1 MNILLLILAAIF
13 IGYSIETFHESR
25 TKLNIVKV
33 ILFSFLVAFL
43 ASGISA
49 YVLDKNL
56 LTKTANFLS
65 FDSVNGLQIKL
76 GGTSVATTTDVST
89 AVDNIQIGGRSLIIY
104 SRLISGWINYAG
116 DRLS

>member
-56 LTKTANFLS
+56 FTDL
-65 FDSVNGLQIKL
+65 FD
-76 GGTSVATTTDVST
+76 GTLLFSGIVTSIITTYFFKSIVSE
-89 AVDNIQIGGRSLIIY
+89 
-104 SRLISGWINYAG
+104 
-116 DRLS
+116 

>member
-33 ILFSFLVAFL
+33 ILFSFLVAFV

-56 LTKTANFLS
+56 FTDLFDGTLLFSGIVTSIITTYFLKS
-65 FDSVNGLQIKL
+65 I
-76 GGTSVATTTDVST
+76 VSE
-89 AVDNIQIGGRSLIIY
+89 
-104 SRLISGWINYAG
+104 
-116 DRLS
+116 

>member
-56 LTKTANFLS
+56 FTDLFDGTLLFSGIVTSIITTYFLKS
-65 FDSVNGLQIKL
+65 I
-76 GGTSVATTTDVST
+76 VSE
-89 AVDNIQIGGRSLIIY
+89 
-104 SRLISGWINYAG
+104 
-116 DRLS
+116 

>member
-49 YVLDKNL
+49 YVLDINL
-56 LTKTANFLS
+56 FPDLFDGTLLFSGIVTSIITTYFLKS
-65 FDSVNGLQIKL
+65 I
-76 GGTSVATTTDVST
+76 VSE
-89 AVDNIQIGGRSLIIY
+89 
-104 SRLISGWINYAG
+104 
-116 DRLS
+116 

>member
-56 LTKTANFLS
+56 FTDLFNGTLLFSGIVTSIITTYFLKS
-65 FDSVNGLQIKL
+65 I
-76 GGTSVATTTDVST
+76 VSE
-89 AVDNIQIGGRSLIIY
+89 
-104 SRLISGWINYAG
+104 
-116 DRLS
+116 

>member
-1 MNILLLILAAIF
+1 MNILLLILAAIL

-56 LTKTANFLS
+56 FTDLFDGTLLFSGIVTSIITTYFLKS
-65 FDSVNGLQIKL
+65 I
-76 GGTSVATTTDVST
+76 VSE
-89 AVDNIQIGGRSLIIY
+89 
-104 SRLISGWINYAG
+104 
-116 DRLS
+116 

>member
-25 TKLNIVKV
+25 TKLNLVKV

-56 LTKTANFLS
+56 FTDLFDGTLLFSGIVTSIITTYFLKS
-65 FDSVNGLQIKL
+65 I
-76 GGTSVATTTDVST
+76 VSE
-89 AVDNIQIGGRSLIIY
+89 
-104 SRLISGWINYAG
+104 
-116 DRLS
+116 

>member
-56 LTKTANFLS
+56 FTDLFDGTLLFSGIITSIITTYFLKS
-65 FDSVNGLQIKL
+65 I
-76 GGTSVATTTDVST
+76 VSE
-89 AVDNIQIGGRSLIIY
+89 
-104 SRLISGWINYAG
+104 
-116 DRLS
+116 

>member
-56 LTKTANFLS
+56 FTDLFDGTLLFSGIVTSIITTYFLKS
-65 FDSVNGLQIKL
+65 IV
-76 GGTSVATTTDVST
+76 
-89 AVDNIQIGGRSLIIY
+89 RE
-104 SRLISGWINYAG
+104 
-116 DRLS
+116 

>member
-56 LTKTANFLS
+56 FTDLFDETLLFSGIVTSIITTYFLKS
-65 FDSVNGLQIKL
+65 I
-76 GGTSVATTTDVST
+76 VSE
-89 AVDNIQIGGRSLIIY
+89 
-104 SRLISGWINYAG
+104 
-116 DRLS
+116 

>member
-56 LTKTANFLS
+56 
-65 FDSVNGLQIKL
+65 
-76 GGTSVATTTDVST
+76 
-89 AVDNIQIGGRSLIIY
+89 
-104 SRLISGWINYAG
+104 
-116 DRLS
+116 

>member
-56 LTKTANFLS
+56 FTDL
-65 FDSVNGLQIKL
+65 FD
-76 GGTSVATTTDVST
+76 GTLLFSGIVT
-89 AVDNIQIGGRSLIIY
+89 SLITTYFLKSIV
-104 SRLISGWINYAG
+104 SE
-116 DRLS
+116 

>member
-13 IGYSIETFHESR
+13 IGYSVETFHESR

-56 LTKTANFLS
+56 FTDLFDGTLLFIGIVTSIITTYFLKS
-65 FDSVNGLQIKL
+65 I
-76 GGTSVATTTDVST
+76 VSE
-89 AVDNIQIGGRSLIIY
+89 
-104 SRLISGWINYAG
+104 
-116 DRLS
+116 

>member
-1 MNILLLILAAIF
+1 MNILLLKLEAIF

-56 LTKTANFLS
+56 FTDLFDGTLLFSGIVTSIITTYFLKS
-65 FDSVNGLQIKL
+65 I
-76 GGTSVATTTDVST
+76 VSE
-89 AVDNIQIGGRSLIIY
+89 
-104 SRLISGWINYAG
+104 
-116 DRLS
+116 

>member
-56 LTKTANFLS
+56 FTDLFDGTLLFIGIVTSIITTYFLKS
-65 FDSVNGLQIKL
+65 I
-76 GGTSVATTTDVST
+76 VSE
-89 AVDNIQIGGRSLIIY
+89 
-104 SRLISGWINYAG
+104 
-116 DRLS
+116 

>member
-13 IGYSIETFHESR
+13 IGYSVETFHESR
-25 TKLNIVKV
+25 TKLNIIKV

-56 LTKTANFLS
+56 FTDLFDGTLLFSGIVTSIITTYFLKS
-65 FDSVNGLQIKL
+65 I
-76 GGTSVATTTDVST
+76 VSE
-89 AVDNIQIGGRSLIIY
+89 
-104 SRLISGWINYAG
+104 
-116 DRLS
+116 

>member
-33 ILFSFLVAFL
+33 ILFSFLLAFL

-56 LTKTANFLS
+56 FTDLFDGTLLFSGIVTSIITTYFLKS
-65 FDSVNGLQIKL
+65 I
-76 GGTSVATTTDVST
+76 VSE
-89 AVDNIQIGGRSLIIY
+89 
-104 SRLISGWINYAG
+104 
-116 DRLS
+116 

>member
-13 IGYSIETFHESR
+13 IGYSVETFHESR

-56 LTKTANFLS
+56 FTDL
-65 FDSVNGLQIKL
+65 FD
-76 GGTSVATTTDVST
+76 GTLLFSGIVT
-89 AVDNIQIGGRSLIIY
+89 SLITTYFLKSIV
-104 SRLISGWINYAG
+104 SE
-116 DRLS
+116 

>member
-25 TKLNIVKV
+25 TKLNIIKV

-56 LTKTANFLS
+56 FTDLFDGTLLFSGIVTSIVTTYFLKS
-65 FDSVNGLQIKL
+65 I
-76 GGTSVATTTDVST
+76 VSE
-89 AVDNIQIGGRSLIIY
+89 
-104 SRLISGWINYAG
+104 
-116 DRLS
+116 

>member
-56 LTKTANFLS
+56 FTDLFDGTLLFSGIVTSIITTYFLKS
-65 FDSVNGLQIKL
+65 
-76 GGTSVATTTDVST
+76 
-89 AVDNIQIGGRSLIIY
+89 II
-104 SRLISGWINYAG
+104 SE
-116 DRLS
+116 

>member
-56 LTKTANFLS
+56 FKDLFDGTLLFSGIVTSIITTYFLKS
-65 FDSVNGLQIKL
+65 I
-76 GGTSVATTTDVST
+76 VSE
-89 AVDNIQIGGRSLIIY
+89 
-104 SRLISGWINYAG
+104 
-116 DRLS
+116 

>member
-49 YVLDKNL
+49 YDLDKNL
-56 LTKTANFLS
+56 FTDLFDGTLLFSGIVTSIITTYFLKS
-65 FDSVNGLQIKL
+65 I
-76 GGTSVATTTDVST
+76 VSE
-89 AVDNIQIGGRSLIIY
+89 
-104 SRLISGWINYAG
+104 
-116 DRLS
+116 

>member
-56 LTKTANFLS
+56 FTDLFDGTLLFRGIVTSIITTYFLKS
-65 FDSVNGLQIKL
+65 I
-76 GGTSVATTTDVST
+76 VSK
-89 AVDNIQIGGRSLIIY
+89 
-104 SRLISGWINYAG
+104 
-116 DRLS
+116 

>member
-49 YVLDKNL
+49 YVLDKHLFTDLFDGTL
-56 LTKTANFLS
+56 LFSGIVTSIVTTYFLKA
-65 FDSVNGLQIKL
+65 I
-76 GGTSVATTTDVST
+76 VSE
-89 AVDNIQIGGRSLIIY
+89 
-104 SRLISGWINYAG
+104 
-116 DRLS
+116 

>member
-56 LTKTANFLS
+56 FTDLFYGTLLFSGIVTSIITTYFLKS
-65 FDSVNGLQIKL
+65 I
-76 GGTSVATTTDVST
+76 VSE
-89 AVDNIQIGGRSLIIY
+89 
-104 SRLISGWINYAG
+104 
-116 DRLS
+116 

>member
-56 LTKTANFLS
+56 FTDLFDGTLLFSGIVTSMITTYFLKS
-65 FDSVNGLQIKL
+65 I
-76 GGTSVATTTDVST
+76 VSE
-89 AVDNIQIGGRSLIIY
+89 
-104 SRLISGWINYAG
+104 
-116 DRLS
+116 

>member
-33 ILFSFLVAFL
+33 ILFCFLVAFL

-56 LTKTANFLS
+56 FTDLFDGTLLFSGIVTSIITTYFLKS
-65 FDSVNGLQIKL
+65 I
-76 GGTSVATTTDVST
+76 VSE
-89 AVDNIQIGGRSLIIY
+89 
-104 SRLISGWINYAG
+104 
-116 DRLS
+116 